1 MIKNNM
7 LQKYKELKTWAMV
20 ASLIGLLTACSPSNE
35 LSEESQ
41 NALRERVIE
50 RWQLMI
56 SGDYEAAWEYS
67 TPNYRSVFSKQLFAK
82 QFSNT
87 LDRELT
93 GVEVLAYDG
102 RAAVASV
109 AVRVMSKPTKLTSS
123 ASAALGALPVTI
135 REKWILIDGVWWYSV
150 KA

>member
-1 MIKNNM
+1 M
-7 LQKYKELKTWAMV
+7 LQKYRRVTQLMAIV
-20 ASLIGLLTACSPSNE
+20 IFAGLLTACAPSNE
-35 LSEESQ
+35 LSPESE

-50 RWQLMI
+50 RWQFMI
-56 SGDYEAAWEYS
+56 AGDYEAAWEYS
-67 TPNYRSVFSKQLFAK
+67 TPNYRSVFSKQLFVK

-102 RAAVASV
+102 AAAVASV
-109 AVRVMSKPTKLTSS
+109 AVRVMSKPTKQTSS

-135 REKWILIDGVWWYSV
+135 KEQWILIDGVWWYSV